1 VQRHEASGRMVS
13 GTMLD
18 SAVDTVHAV
27 VNLYIANHAY
37 CIDGWEV
44 KQSQKE
50 IQELL
55 DHASQPKYTC
65 EVEWENP
72 TDLGKSLPP
81 TVLGYSMSG
90 PLANESRTDDDSDL
104 GQHLYPVSRIATK
117 GGC

>member
-27 VNLYIANHAY
+27 VKAPHLPQN
-37 CIDGWEV
+37 DGWEV